1 MSKKYK
7 YPCTRHIEMNGFGKF
22 IEEESKGSRY
32 NLNKFSEELKDY
44 FNIPYITL
52 VNSGSSANLVA
63 ALAMAE
69 KVKKANKPLVAAIS
83 AFTFPTTISALVL
96 AGFKLI
102 TVDVTKDYFN
112 MDIDKLKN
120 IDSVPSVIVLT
131 HFLGFPCNIE
141 EFRKYAN
148 DNNCFIL
155 QDACETLGMQI
166 NNKQIF
172 EYGDITTW
180 SFYHPHHLSAYGGG
194 VVITLT
200 KDDYILTDSIA
211 HWGRAC
217 KCHIDESL
225 CILPEGPAHQ
235 FTYERIGVNVEM
247 SELNACFGRWQFLNW
262 NGIEEKRIKHY
273 DILYNTLKDV
283 KTLKIWESPKIE
295 SSAFV
300 FPIKL
305 LNGMTVNDAYNILSK
320 EDIEIRILMG
330 GVSNEQEAFKDI
342 LDNSILKNAH
352 EMAETTFFVGI
363 HQTLSDEDVEYVAN
377 KIKELFS

>member
-120 IDSVPSVIVLT
+120 IDSIPSVIVLT

-194 VVITLT
+194 AVITLT
-200 KDDYILTDSIA
+200 KDDYILTDSIS

-262 NGIEEKRIKHY
+262 NEIEEKRIKHY

-342 LDNSILKNAH
+342 LDDSILRNAH

-377 KIKELFS
+377 KIKKLFS